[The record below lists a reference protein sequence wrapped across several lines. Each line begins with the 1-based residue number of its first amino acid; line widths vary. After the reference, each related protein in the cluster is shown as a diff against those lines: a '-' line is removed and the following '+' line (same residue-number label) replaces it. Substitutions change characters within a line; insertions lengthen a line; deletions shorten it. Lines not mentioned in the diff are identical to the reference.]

1 MAGGYHYSILQVG
14 ELDVQEP
21 HRFSILPADCRQAAE
36 QLEVWDSSLYR
47 QTRSRPPSPYTHVI
61 LSYWSGLRRFEQ

>member
-21 HRFSILPADCRQAAE
+21 HRFSVLPAACRQARCSWKSEIPVCIDKPAAGHLPLHAPDSYLLVGSE
-36 QLEVWDSSLYR
+36 EV
-47 QTRSRPPSPYTHVI
+47 
-61 LSYWSGLRRFEQ
+61 